1 MSRLRRKQQSSGVR
15 AAQPAKADKRAQL
28 DSRNQPMADQQQAV
42 GNQAVQRLL
51 ASQGVQAKLSV
62 APPDDAFEQEA
73 DRVADEVV
81 GKPGQAGATQTAE
94 APAAVHRLSE
104 RVHRAPAKEKD
115 DKKKEGG
122 KGQAEKEPPKGDKG
136 GGGKDKGDKGD
147 KGGGGKEKK
156 KEDDKVKRKAAIMD
170 DEEKKEKEDEPVER
184 FAEDQAVPEVT
195 PELEL
200 DLDRLAAGGQPLSEE
215 LRSLLE
221 PRFGR
226 DLGDVRIHLDAEA
239 AGAAREL
246 EAQAFTRGEHV
257 FFGAGYFEPHTA
269 EGRWLMAHELTHTL
283 QQKDS
288 ASEQKG
294 SMSRSPLLSA
304 RREDDEEFEIAV
316 DIDQEQE

>member
-1 MSRLRRKQQSSGVR
+1 MSRLRRKQKPSGVR

-28 DSRNQPMADQQQAV
+28 ETRSQPMADQQQAV

-51 ASQGVQAKLSV
+51 ESQAVQPKLSV

-81 GKPGQAGATQTAE
+81 GKPGHAGATHTAE
-94 APAAVHRLSE
+94 SPAAVHRLSE
-104 RVHRAPAKEKD
+104 SVYRAPAKEKD

-122 KGQAEKEPPKGDKG
+122 KGQPQKEPPKADKG
-136 GGGKDKGDKGD
+136 GGGKDKG
-147 KGGGGKEKK
+147 GGGKEKK
-156 KEDDKVKRKAAIMD
+156 EEPKKKEEDKVKRKPAIMD

-184 FAEDQAVPEVT
+184 FAEGEAIPDVT
-195 PELEL
+195 PELER

-215 LRSLLE
+215 LRGLLE

-246 EAQAFTRGEHV
+246 EAQAFTRGQHV

-288 ASEQKG
+288 AAEQKG

-304 RREDDEEFEIAV
+304 RREDDDEFEIAV